1 LRPDMHVVWRDNCM
15 PQNPEELV
23 AVATGHGRGG

>member
-1 LRPDMHVVWRDNCM
+1 VIWRDNRM